1 MNTSIPKSSLHALAM
16 GLMMSLL
23 LISSQCLAKA
33 VPPGN
38 SLAPMLENVLPAVVN
53 IATKTQVQV
62 QSNPLFND
70 PFFRRFFNL
79 PQHLPQSERKSH
91 SAGSGVVVDAEKGYV
106 LTNDHVIR
114 EANEITVTLRDKRSY
129 QAEIVGRDPEVD
141 LALIKIKAEGLV
153 DIPLADSDTLR
164 IGDFVVAIGN
174 PFGLGQTVTY
184 GIVSALGRTGL
195 GIEGYEN
202 FIQTDASINPGNSG
216 GALVTTDGKLAGI
229 NTAIVGPNGSNV
241 GIGFAIPSNM
251 ANNIMAHLITHGE
264 VQRGQLGVII
274 QDVSTQLAEAFAL
287 PSTEGAIVSR
297 VMPNSAAE
305 KAGIKNGDVIIA
317 VNGKSIRSSSELR
330 NQIGL
335 MRVGSEVRISVYRDS
350 QTITLEGNIGSA
362 SDERLAI
369 GQLTNDRLE
378 GALLGEIQNN
388 HPLFGRTPGV
398 EVLEVKPDSPAWHAG
413 LREKDVIVSI
423 NRSAVESLEHVTTIL
438 ERTKRSLLLNIR
450 RGNGGLYL
458 VLK

>member
-1 MNTSIPKSSLHALAM
+1 
-16 GLMMSLL
+16 
-23 LISSQCLAKA
+23 
-33 VPPGN
+33 
-38 SLAPMLENVLPAVVN
+38 
-53 IATKTQVQV
+53 
-62 QSNPLFND
+62 
-70 PFFRRFFNL
+70 
-79 PQHLPQSERKSH
+79 
-91 SAGSGVVVDAEKGYV
+91 
-106 LTNDHVIR
+106 
-114 EANEITVTLRDKRSY
+114 
-129 QAEIVGRDPEVD
+129 
-141 LALIKIKAEGLV
+141 
-153 DIPLADSDTLR
+153 
-164 IGDFVVAIGN
+164 
-174 PFGLGQTVTY
+174 
-184 GIVSALGRTGL
+184 
-195 GIEGYEN
+195 
-202 FIQTDASINPGNSG
+202 
-216 GALVTTDGKLAGI
+216 
-229 NTAIVGPNGSNV
+229 VGPNGGNV

-251 ANNIMAHLITHGE
+251 AQHIMAQLINHGE

-274 QDVSTQLAEAFAL
+274 QDISPQLAEAFAL

-335 MRVGSEVRISVYRDS
+335 MRVGAEVEISIFRDS
-350 QTITLEGNIGSA
+350 KTLTLQGNIGSA

-378 GALLGEIQNN
+378 GAVLGEIQRS

-423 NRSAVESLEHVTTIL
+423 NRGPVESLEHVAALL
-438 ERTKRSLLLNIR
+438 ERANRSLLLNIR